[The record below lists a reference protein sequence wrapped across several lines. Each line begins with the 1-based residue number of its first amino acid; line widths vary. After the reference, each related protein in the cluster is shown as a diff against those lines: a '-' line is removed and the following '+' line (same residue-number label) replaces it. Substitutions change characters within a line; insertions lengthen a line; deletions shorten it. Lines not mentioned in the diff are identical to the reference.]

1 MKVCPKCNS
10 ARLYRRI
17 FAAEYRCTK
26 CGLIFLTPKLVD
38 VPRDYSISTGVLT
51 AIERKQ
57 RLEKIAKVH
66 EANPHYTR
74 KELTMV
80 CYESYYMVS
89 RYWREVH
96 IPNITMNKTG

>member
-1 MKVCPKCNS
+1 MKVCPECNS

-26 CGLIFLTPKLVD
+26 CGLIFITPKIVD

-57 RLEKIAKVH
+57 RLEKIAQVH
-66 EANPHYTR
+66 KANPHYTR
-74 KELTMV
+74 TDLKMV
-80 CYESYYMVS
+80 CFESYYMVS
-89 RYWREVH
+89 RYWKEVY
-96 IPNITMNKTG
+96 NSQMTMNKTG